1 MAVYQNKYRFVLFKD
16 NEIGF
21 FPKIYVGNDSDLFY
35 LTYQMLWACMSS
47 GIVNVGLLGIHAL
60 IKTMLLLFISF
71 LEPFVGMAPEP
82 VTYSFG
88 KRQNHSEL

>member
-1 MAVYQNKYRFVLFKD
+1 
-16 NEIGF
+16 
-21 FPKIYVGNDSDLFY
+21 
-35 LTYQMLWACMSS
+35 MSS